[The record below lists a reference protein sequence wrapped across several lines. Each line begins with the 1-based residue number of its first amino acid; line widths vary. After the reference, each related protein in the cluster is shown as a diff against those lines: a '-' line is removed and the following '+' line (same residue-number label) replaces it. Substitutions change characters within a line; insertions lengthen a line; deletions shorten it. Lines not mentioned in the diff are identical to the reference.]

1 MKTQISEN
9 AAHASLVALQAAS
22 QHLAQAQI
30 GEKDILQRLHS
41 EMQKLLPVGRVHI
54 LLFKQ
59 DQIELFAWDE
69 DGEALPPSY
78 YQTPVAQ
85 SIVGWMRDSR
95 ESLLVRDFLNDW
107 DTLPAK
113 PSFEHSNPPR
123 SAIFAPL
130 VVANRALGMISV
142 QSDEPDTFS
151 PDHLWQLR
159 ILANQT
165 AATLRAGRLLRTER
179 RRANQLTTLAKVTRS
194 VVSILDLDELLT
206 HVVDLIENAFGY
218 DHVQVFVTEPGT
230 GRARFRA
237 SSSLVTNQLWRRVGK
252 SSRIGEGIIGW
263 VLEHGETLVA
273 PDVSIDPLYIPDD
286 PRHLPNIRSEIALP
300 LKLEDQ
306 VLGVLD
312 IQSNELNSFDREDLF
327 VLDALSDAVALAV
340 ANARLYGRV
349 QEDAWITSALL
360 EVAEATNRLTQ
371 LDDVVKT
378 ITRITPLLTGVD
390 ASAIWLKERDSET
403 FRPVAQWGIHPE
415 TIGMFFKHDLVPED
429 SPALVMIEEL
439 ERPLVMRPPEMDF
452 LLSPIIGQALLAD
465 AIVLLPLFA
474 KGVLIGALSVSI
486 DESDAP
492 LSETRLP
499 LLKGIADQAA
509 SAIENAKLIDAQQE
523 EAWISTALLQVAQ
536 AMGRARGLPETLD
549 VAARLTAA
557 LSGLDRCTILLR
569 QPESGDFRVSISYS
583 LTREL
588 SPIQYDEL
596 ISPNQIPFLAELDAT
611 REPVTLLDAGE
622 SDLIPDSV
630 VQSYHLGSLVGLSL
644 VADDQMVGA
653 LVVDEIEARR
663 VKNPRLL
670 DMLGGIANQA
680 AVAIERARLQ
690 IAEIEQ
696 QRVATELGVA
706 RNIQIGFL
714 PDHAPQPPGYEIA
727 AIWEPA
733 RQIGGDFYD
742 FIPLENGRLGIVV
755 ADVADKGIPAALYM
769 ALSRTTMRLV
779 STRNPSPSAALQR
792 VNTAIVDTTY
802 SDLFVTVYYA
812 ILDPITHHVTYAS
825 GGHGLALKANE
836 DGVAFLRGRGTVLGV
851 FSTISVEEFDTDLA
865 PGDYLVIYTDGVTD
879 AVNTDMQD
887 FGEGRLAALLEQH
900 RGLSAQAML
909 ELIREEV
916 RLWQGEAPSFD
927 DFTLVVVKRKK

>member
-1 MKTQISEN
+1 MKTQKKPNSTL
-9 AAHASLVALQAAS
+9 ASLVALQAAS

-30 GEKDILQRLHS
+30 GEKDILERLRS
-41 EMQKLLPVGRVHI
+41 EMQKILPAGRVHI

-59 DQIELFAWDE
+59 DQIELFAWRR
-69 DGEALPPSY
+69 DGVALPPNY
-78 YQTPVAQ
+78 YQTPAAQ
-85 SIVGWMRDSR
+85 SIVGWMRNSR
-95 ESLLVRDFLNDW
+95 ESLLVGDFERDW
-107 DTLPAK
+107 EKLPAK
-113 PSFEHSNPPR
+113 PSFMHNNPPR

-130 VVANRALGMISV
+130 VVADEALGMISV
-142 QSDEPDTFS
+142 QSDEPDTFT

-165 AATLRAGRLLRTER
+165 AATLHAGRLLRTER
-179 RRANQLTTLAKVTRS
+179 VRAKQLTTLAEVTRS
-194 VVSILDLDELLT
+194 VVSILDLDDLLT
-206 HVVDLIENAFGY
+206 HVVDLIEDAFGY
-218 DHVQVFVTEPGT
+218 DHVQILVTEPGT

-237 SSSLVTNQLWRRVGK
+237 SSGLETHKVWRRVGK
-252 SSRIGEGIIGW
+252 STRIGEGIIGW

-300 LKLEDQ
+300 LKLENQ

-349 QEDAWITSALL
+349 HEDAWITTALL
-360 EVAEATNRLTQ
+360 EVAEATNRLTE

-378 ITRITPLLTGVD
+378 ITRITPLLTGVN
-390 ASAIWLKERDSET
+390 ASVIWLRERDSEA
-403 FRPVAQWGIHPE
+403 FKPVAQWGVHSE
-415 TIGMFFKHDLVPED
+415 TIGMFFKHMLVPED
-429 SPALVMIEEL
+429 NPALAMIEEL
-439 ERPLVMRPPEMDF
+439 AHPLVLRPPELDF
-452 LLSPIIGQALLAD
+452 LLSPIIAQALLAD

-474 KGVLIGALSVSI
+474 KGALIGALSVSV

-492 LSETRLP
+492 LSEARLP

-569 QPESGDFRVSISYS
+569 QPENSNFRVSISYT

-588 SPIQYDEL
+588 SPIQYDRL
-596 ISPNQIPFLAELDAT
+596 ISPEQIPFLAELVAT
-611 REPVTLLDAGE
+611 REPMTILCAEE
-622 SDLIPDSV
+622 SDLIPDGV
-630 VQSYHLGSLVGLSL
+630 VQSYRIGALAGLPL
-644 VADDQMVGA
+644 VADDQVVGV
-653 LVVDEIEARR
+653 LVVDEIEAQR

-714 PDHAPQPPGYEIA
+714 PDHAPQPPGYEIS

-742 FIPLENGRLGIVV
+742 FIPLADGRLGIVV

-779 STRNPSPSAALQR
+779 STRNPAPSEALQR
-792 VNTAIVDTTY
+792 VNTAILDTTY

-812 ILDPITHHVTYAS
+812 ILDPATHHVTYAS
-825 GGHGLALKANE
+825 GGHGLALQASE
-836 DGVAFLRGRGTVLGV
+836 EGIAFLRGRGTVLGV
-851 FSTISVEEFDTDLA
+851 FPTIVVEEHATDLA

-879 AVNTDMQD
+879 AVNTDMED
-887 FGEGRLAALLEQH
+887 FGEGRLATLLEQH
-900 RGLSAQAML
+900 RGLTAQAML
-909 ELIREEV
+909 DLILEEV
-916 RLWQGEAPSFD
+916 RQWQGEAPSFD
-927 DFTLVVVKRKK
+927 DFTLVVVRRKE

>member
-1 MKTQISEN
+1 MNTPQPPDT
-9 AAHASLVALQAAS
+9 ALASLVALQAAS

-30 GEKDILQRLHS
+30 GEEDILERLHS
-41 EMQKLLPVGRVHI
+41 EMHKLLPPGHTHF

-59 DQIELFAWDE
+59 DQIELFAWD
-69 DGEALPPSY
+69 GHGAALPPSY

-95 ESLLVRDFLNDW
+95 ESLLVGDFERDW
-107 DTLPAK
+107 EKLPAK
-113 PSFEHSNPPR
+113 PSFKHSDPPR

-130 VVANRALGMISV
+130 VVADEALGMISV
-142 QSDEPDTFS
+142 QSFEPDTFTA
-151 PDHLWQLR
+151 DHLWQLR

-165 AATLRAGRLLRTER
+165 GATLHAGRLLRTER
-179 RRANQLTTLAKVTRS
+179 VRAKQLTTLAEVTRS

-206 HVVDLIENAFGY
+206 NVVDLIQSAFCY
-218 DHVQVFVTEPGT
+218 DHVQIFVTEADT

-237 SSSLVTNQLWRRVGK
+237 SSGLETHELWRRVGK
-252 SSRIGEGIIGW
+252 STRIGEGIIGW
-263 VLEHGETLVA
+263 VLEHGEAMVA

-286 PRHLPNIRSEIALP
+286 PRHLPHIRSEIALP
-300 LKLEDQ
+300 LKLDDQ

-312 IQSNELNSFDREDLF
+312 IQSNELNSFTREDLF
-327 VLDALSDAVALAV
+327 ILDALSDAVALAV
-340 ANARLYGRV
+340 ANAQLYGRV
-349 QEDAWITSALL
+349 QEDAWITTALL
-360 EVAEATNRLTQ
+360 EVAEATNRLTE
-371 LDDVVKT
+371 LDDVVET
-378 ITRITPLLTGVD
+378 ITRITPLLAGVD
-390 ASAIWLKERDSET
+390 ASAIWLRERDSER
-403 FRPVAQWGIHPE
+403 FKPVAQWGVHPE
-415 TIGMFFKHDLVPED
+415 MVGLFFKHDLIPED
-429 SPALVMIEEL
+429 NPALTFIEEL
-439 ERPLVMRPPEMDF
+439 ERPLVLRPPELDTM
-452 LLSPIIGQALLAD
+452 LSPIIAQALLAD

-474 KGVLIGALSVSI
+474 KGALIGALSVSV

-509 SAIENAKLIDAQQE
+509 SAIENANLIDAQQE

-536 AMGRARGLPETLD
+536 ALGRARGLPETLD
-549 VAARLTAA
+549 IAARLTAA
-557 LSGLDRCTILLR
+557 LSGLDRCTILLL
-569 QPESGDFRVSISYS
+569 QPDTGEFRVSISYS

-588 SPIQYDEL
+588 APIQEDVSF
-596 ISPNQIPFLAELDAT
+596 SPSQIPFLAQLVTT
-611 REPVTLLDAGE
+611 REPMTILDAE
-622 SDLIPDSV
+622 VSDLIPDSV
-630 VQSYHLGSLVGLSL
+630 VQTYQVGSLVGLPL
-644 VADDQMVGA
+644 VADDQVVGA
-653 LVVDEIEARR
+653 LIVDELEARR

-714 PDHAPQPPGYEIA
+714 PDHAPQPPGYEVA

-742 FIPLENGRLGIVV
+742 FIPLVMV
-755 ADVADKGIPAALYM
+755 AWVSSSPMWRIKGIPAALYM

-779 STRNPSPSAALQR
+779 STRNPSPSTVLQR
-792 VNTAIVDTTY
+792 VNTAILDTTY

-812 ILDPITHHVTYAS
+812 ILNPTTHHVTYAS
-825 GGHGLALKANE
+825 GGHGLALQASE
-836 DGVAFLRGRGTVLGV
+836 DGVTFLRGKGTVLGV
-851 FSTISVEEFDTDLA
+851 IPTINVEEFDTDLA

-879 AVNTDMQD
+879 AVNENMED
-887 FGEGRLAALLEQH
+887 FGESRLVALVEQH
-900 RGLSAQAML
+900 RGLSAQAILDLVL
-909 ELIREEV
+909 ESVRQWEE
-916 RLWQGEAPSFD
+916 GAPSFD
-927 DFTLVVVKRKK
+927 DFTLVVVRRTE

>member
-1 MKTQISEN
+1 MKTQKPEN
-9 AAHASLVALQAAS
+9 STRASLVALQASS
-22 QHLAQAQI
+22 QNLAEAQI
-30 GEKDILQRLHS
+30 GEEDILERLRN
-41 EMQKLLPVGRVHI
+41 EMQKLLPTGRVHI

-69 DGEALPPSY
+69 DGEALPPSC

-95 ESLLVRDFLNDW
+95 ESLLVRDFLQDW
-107 DTLPAK
+107 DKLPAK
-113 PSFEHSNPPR
+113 PSFEHNNPPR

-130 VVANRALGMISV
+130 VVADEALGMISV
-142 QSDEPDTFS
+142 QSPEPDTFT
-151 PDHLWQLR
+151 PDHLWELR
-159 ILANQT
+159 IQANQT
-165 AATLRAGRLLRTER
+165 AATLHAGRLLHTER
-179 RRANQLTTLAKVTRS
+179 RRAKQLTTLAEVTRS
-194 VVSILDLDELLT
+194 VVSILDLDDLLT
-206 HVVDLIENAFGY
+206 DVVDLIENAFGY

-237 SSSLVTNQLWRRVGK
+237 SSSLVTNSLWRRVGK

-286 PRHLPNIRSEIALP
+286 PRNLPNIRSEIALP

-312 IQSNELNSFDREDLF
+312 VQSNKLNGFDRGDLF
-327 VLDALSDAVALAV
+327 ILDALSDAVALAV

-349 QEDAWITSALL
+349 QEDAWITTALL
-360 EVAEATNRLTQ
+360 EVAEVTNSLTD
-371 LDDVVKT
+371 LNDVVKT
-378 ITRITPLLTGVD
+378 IARITPLLAGVD
-390 ASAIWLKERDSET
+390 ASAIWLKERDSER
-403 FRPVAQWGIHPE
+403 FKPVAQWGVHPE
-415 TIGMFFKHDLVPED
+415 TIGMFFKHDLVRED
-429 SPALVMIEEL
+429 NPALTMIEEL
-439 ERPLVMRPPEMDF
+439 GHPLVLRPPELDF

-474 KGVLIGALSVSI
+474 KGALIGALSVSI

-492 LSETRLP
+492 ISETRLP

-509 SAIENAKLIDAQQE
+509 SAIENAQLIDAQQE

-536 AMGRARGLPETLD
+536 AMGRASGLPETLD

-557 LSGLDRCTILLR
+557 LSGLDRCTIFLR
-569 QPESGDFRVSISYS
+569 QPESGDLRVSISYT

-588 SPIQYDEL
+588 SPILDGEL
-596 ISPNQIPFLAELDAT
+596 ISPEQIPFLAELVAT
-611 REPVTLLDAGE
+611 REPMTLLDAGG
-622 SDLIPDSV
+622 SDLIPDNI
-630 VQSYHLGSLVGLSL
+630 VQSHHLGALVGLPL
-644 VADDQMVGA
+644 VADDQVVGA
-653 LVVDEIEARR
+653 LVADEIEAQR
-663 VKNPRLL
+663 VRNPRLL

-706 RNIQIGFL
+706 RNIQVGFL

-742 FIPLENGRLGIVV
+742 FIPLANDRLGIVV

-779 STRNPSPSAALQR
+779 STRNPSPSAALRR

-812 ILDPITHHVTYAS
+812 ILHPATHHVTYAS
-825 GGHGLALKANE
+825 GGHGLALQVSE
-836 DGVAFLRGRGTVLGV
+836 DGVTFLRGRGTVLGV
-851 FSTISVEEFDTDLA
+851 FSVITVEEFDTNLA
-865 PGDYLVIYTDGVTD
+865 PGDYLIIYTDGVTD
-879 AVNTDMQD
+879 AVNSEMED
-887 FGEGRLAALLEQH
+887 FGEDRLATLLEQH

-909 ELIREEV
+909 DLVREEV
-916 RLWQGEAPSFD
+916 RLWQGEASSFD
-927 DFTLVVVKRKK
+927 DFTLVVVRRKR